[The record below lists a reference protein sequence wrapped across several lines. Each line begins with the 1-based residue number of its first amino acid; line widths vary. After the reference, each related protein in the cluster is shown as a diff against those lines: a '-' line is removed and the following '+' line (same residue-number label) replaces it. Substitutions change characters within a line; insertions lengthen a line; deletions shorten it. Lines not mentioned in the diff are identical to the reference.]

1 MKLSSSDGRSSIE
14 GCDSS
19 GANAVRGDATRKWWL
34 MPDLNYIYQLNR
46 YTKELAS
53 EGMPWDEAYSW
64 GQTIMEAMCNIKQ
77 KEIDNREPD

>member
-1 MKLSSSDGRSSIE
+1 
-14 GCDSS
+14 
-19 GANAVRGDATRKWWL
+19 

-46 YTKELAS
+46 YTKELAA

-77 KEIDNREPD
+77 KEIDNSNNNDS